1 MMNINQYKFKSR
13 HLVSWFQSSDTKCVF
28 FEKLV
33 SFLMKKHEIF
43 EIPKTNFKV
52 MTIEVIQ
59 SHLDHLKGSCLSLL
73 KFVCFRSQVQR
84 RHKPADFGIN
94 LRTQKKHSKKREWHG
109 IPSIV
114 ETLAIFLHIFA
125 AFFFAVL
132 LHTPG
137 FENNFLFPFQF
148 SFLST
153 VSKTAFGRFWKILNE
168 SLLFLYFP
176 SIMITNVLLTFQSRP
191 NR

>member
-43 EIPKTNFKV
+43 EIPKTNLKV

-73 KFVCFRSQVQR
+73 KFVCFRSQVPFFSPLLR
-84 RHKPADFGIN
+84 N
-94 LRTQKKHSKKREWHG
+94 LCIIREVQKRNSLHFFLTQPTEK
-109 IPSIV
+109 
-114 ETLAIFLHIFA
+114 
-125 AFFFAVL
+125 
-132 LHTPG
+132 
-137 FENNFLFPFQF
+137 
-148 SFLST
+148 
-153 VSKTAFGRFWKILNE
+153 
-168 SLLFLYFP
+168 
-176 SIMITNVLLTFQSRP
+176 
-191 NR
+191 